1 MHMKNYALITG
12 ASSGIGLEIAKNLAA
27 RGYNLILTARRKE
40 LLESLAK
47 EITDKNTI
55 HVDLI
60 SMDLSKYEAPEE
72 IFEFCQSKNY
82 QVDLLVNNAGYGIK
96 TSFHNTSIEDE
107 ENFIRVLGTSV
118 VMLTKLFIPN
128 MIKNGGGK
136 IMIVSSVASFAA
148 PSAIQPL
155 YGPIKTFMNRFSDSI
170 NINYKHKGITS
181 TSVCPGFTVTGF
193 HTASGVQEQMDRVPK
208 FMVFSA
214 ERIAKEAVD
223 ATLAG
228 KSLCVPTKTYKFLVF
243 MLKNLPQSVLRLIG
257 TGLAPGRYDRN

>member
-1 MHMKNYALITG
+1 MEKKQIIISKDL
-12 ASSGIGLEIAKNLAA
+12 
-27 RGYNLILTARRKE
+27 
-40 LLESLAK
+40 SLYDSPK
-47 EITDKNTI
+47 EI
-55 HVDLI
+55 
-60 SMDLSKYEAPEE
+60 YQ
-72 IFEFCQSKNY
+72 FCKSNNY
-82 QVDLLVNNAGYGIK
+82 DINLLVNNAGYGIK
-96 TSFHNTSIEDE
+96 TAFHNTSIDDE

-118 VMLTKLFIPN
+118 IMLTKLFLPN
-128 MIKNGGGK
+128 MIKNGDGK

-243 MLKNLPQSVLRLIG
+243 MLKNIPQSILRLIG
-257 TGLAPGRYDRN
+257 TALAPGRYDRD

>member
-1 MHMKNYALITG
+1 MSKYALVTG
-12 ASSGIGLEIAKNLAA
+12 ASSGIGLEVSKNLASK
-27 RGYNLILTARRKE
+27 GYNLVLTARRTD
-40 LLESLAK
+40 LLNDLANDIENQYGVNVDVISKDLSLYDSPK
-47 EITDKNTI
+47 EI
-55 HVDLI
+55 
-60 SMDLSKYEAPEE
+60 Y
-72 IFEFCQSKNY
+72 EFCESKNY
-82 QVDLLVNNAGYGIK
+82 DINLLVNNAGYGIK
-96 TSFHNTSIEDE
+96 TAFHNTSIEDE

>member
-1 MHMKNYALITG
+1 MSKYALVTG
-12 ASSGIGLEIAKNLAA
+12 ASSGIGLEVSKNLASK
-27 RGYNLILTARRKE
+27 GYNLVLTARRID
-40 LLESLAK
+40 LLNDLANDIENQYGVNVDVISKDLSLYDSPK
-47 EITDKNTI
+47 EIYK
-55 HVDLI
+55 
-60 SMDLSKYEAPEE
+60 
-72 IFEFCQSKNY
+72 FCESKNY
-82 QVDLLVNNAGYGIK
+82 DINLLVNNAGYGIK
-96 TSFHNTSIEDE
+96 TAFHNTSVEDE

-118 VMLTKLFIPN
+118 IMLTKLFLPK
-128 MIKNGGGK
+128 MIENGDGK

-223 ATLAG
+223 ATLVG

-243 MLKNLPQSVLRLIG
+243 MLKNIPQSILRLIG
-257 TGLAPGRYDRN
+257 SALAPGRYDRD

>member
-1 MHMKNYALITG
+1 MSKYALVTG
-12 ASSGIGLEIAKNLAA
+12 ASSGIGLEVSKNLAA
-27 RGYNLILTARRKE
+27 KGYNLVLTARRTD
-40 LLESLAK
+40 LLNDLANDIENQYGVDVDIISKDLSLYDSPK
-47 EITDKNTI
+47 EI
-55 HVDLI
+55 
-60 SMDLSKYEAPEE
+60 YQ
-72 IFEFCQSKNY
+72 FCKSNNY
-82 QVDLLVNNAGYGIK
+82 DINLLVNNAGYGIK
-96 TSFHNTSIEDE
+96 TAFHNTSVEDE

-118 VMLTKLFIPN
+118 IMLTKLFLPK
-128 MIKNGGGK
+128 MIENGDGK

-170 NINYKHKGITS
+170 NINYKHKGVTS

-243 MLKNLPQSVLRLIG
+243 MLKNIPQSILRLIG
-257 TGLAPGRYDRN
+257 AALAPGRYDRD

>member
-1 MHMKNYALITG
+1 MSKYALVTG
-12 ASSGIGLEIAKNLAA
+12 ASSGIGLEVSKNLASK
-27 RGYNLILTARRKE
+27 GYNLVLTGRRID
-40 LLESLAK
+40 LLNDLANDIENQYGVNVDVISKDLSLYDSPK
-47 EITDKNTI
+47 EI
-55 HVDLI
+55 
-60 SMDLSKYEAPEE
+60 Y
-72 IFEFCQSKNY
+72 EFCESKNY
-82 QVDLLVNNAGYGIK
+82 DINLLVNNAGYGIK
-96 TSFHNTSIEDE
+96 TAFHNTSVEDE

-118 VMLTKLFIPN
+118 IMLTKLFLPK
-128 MIKNGGGK
+128 MIENGDGK

-193 HTASGVQEQMDRVPK
+193 HSASGVQEQMDRVPK

-243 MLKNLPQSVLRLIG
+243 MLKNIPQSILRLIG
-257 TGLAPGRYDRN
+257 TALAPGRYDRD

>member
-1 MHMKNYALITG
+1 MSKYALVTG
-12 ASSGIGLEIAKNLAA
+12 ASSGIGLEVSKNLASK
-27 RGYNLILTARRKE
+27 GYNLVLTARRTD
-40 LLESLAK
+40 LLNDLANDIENQYGVNVDVISKDLSLYDSPK
-47 EITDKNTI
+47 EI
-55 HVDLI
+55 
-60 SMDLSKYEAPEE
+60 Y
-72 IFEFCQSKNY
+72 EFCESKNY
-82 QVDLLVNNAGYGIK
+82 DINLLVNNAGYGIK
-96 TSFHNTSIEDE
+96 TAFHNTSVEDE

-118 VMLTKLFIPN
+118 IMLTKLFLPN
-128 MIKNGGGK
+128 MIENGDGK

-214 ERIAKEAVD
+214 ERIANEAVD

-243 MLKNLPQSVLRLIG
+243 MLKNIPQSILRLIG
-257 TGLAPGRYDRN
+257 TALAPGRYDRN

>member
-1 MHMKNYALITG
+1 MSKYALVTG
-12 ASSGIGLEIAKNLAA
+12 ASSGIGLEVSKNLAA
-27 RGYNLILTARRKE
+27 KGYNLVLTARRTD
-40 LLESLAK
+40 LLNDLANNIENQYGVDVDIISKDLSLYDSPK
-47 EITDKNTI
+47 EI
-55 HVDLI
+55 
-60 SMDLSKYEAPEE
+60 YQ
-72 IFEFCQSKNY
+72 FCKSNNY
-82 QVDLLVNNAGYGIK
+82 DINLLVNNAGYGIK
-96 TSFHNTSIEDE
+96 TAFHNTSVEDE

-118 VMLTKLFIPN
+118 IMLTKLFLPK
-128 MIKNGGGK
+128 MIENGGGK

-181 TSVCPGFTVTGF
+181 TSVCPGFTITGF

-243 MLKNLPQSVLRLIG
+243 MLKNIPQSILRLIG
-257 TGLAPGRYDRN
+257 AALAPGRYDRD

>member
-1 MHMKNYALITG
+1 MSKYALVTG
-12 ASSGIGLEIAKNLAA
+12 ASSGIGLEVSKNLAA
-27 RGYNLILTARRKE
+27 KGYNLVLTARRTD
-40 LLESLAK
+40 LLNDLANNIENQYGVDVDIISKDLSLYDSPK
-47 EITDKNTI
+47 EI
-55 HVDLI
+55 
-60 SMDLSKYEAPEE
+60 YQ
-72 IFEFCQSKNY
+72 FCKSNNY
-82 QVDLLVNNAGYGIK
+82 DINLLVNNAGYGIK
-96 TSFHNTSIEDE
+96 TAFHNTSIEDE
-107 ENFIRVLGTSV
+107 EHFIRVLGTSV
-118 VMLTKLFIPN
+118 IMLTKLFLPK
-128 MIKNGGGK
+128 MIENGGGK

-193 HTASGVQEQMDRVPK
+193 HSASGVQEQMDRVPK

-243 MLKNLPQSVLRLIG
+243 MLKNIPQSILRLIG
-257 TGLAPGRYDRN
+257 AALAPGRYDRD

>member
-1 MHMKNYALITG
+1 MSKYALVTG
-12 ASSGIGLEIAKNLAA
+12 ASSGIGLEVSKNLASK
-27 RGYNLILTARRKE
+27 GYNLVLTARRTD
-40 LLESLAK
+40 LLNDLANDIENQYGVNVDVISKDLSLYDSPK
-47 EITDKNTI
+47 EI
-55 HVDLI
+55 
-60 SMDLSKYEAPEE
+60 Y
-72 IFEFCQSKNY
+72 EFCESKNY
-82 QVDLLVNNAGYGIK
+82 DINLLVNNAGYGIK
-96 TSFHNTSIEDE
+96 TAFHNTSVEDE

-118 VMLTKLFIPN
+118 IMLTKLFLPN
-128 MIKNGGGK
+128 MIKNGDGK

-243 MLKNLPQSVLRLIG
+243 MLKNIPQSILRLIG
-257 TGLAPGRYDRN
+257 TALAPGRYDRD

>member
-1 MHMKNYALITG
+1 MSKYALVTG
-12 ASSGIGLEIAKNLAA
+12 ASSGIGLEVSKNLAA
-27 RGYNLILTARRKE
+27 KGYNLVLTARRTD
-40 LLESLAK
+40 LLNDLANNIENQYGVDVDIISKDLSLYDSPK
-47 EITDKNTI
+47 EI
-55 HVDLI
+55 
-60 SMDLSKYEAPEE
+60 YQ
-72 IFEFCQSKNY
+72 FCKSNNY
-82 QVDLLVNNAGYGIK
+82 DINLLVNNAGYGIK
-96 TSFHNTSIEDE
+96 TAFHNTSVEDE

-118 VMLTKLFIPN
+118 IMLTKLFLPK
-128 MIKNGGGK
+128 MIENGDGK

-243 MLKNLPQSVLRLIG
+243 MLKNIPQSILRLIG
-257 TGLAPGRYDRN
+257 TALAPGRYDRD

>member
-1 MHMKNYALITG
+1 MSKYALVTG
-12 ASSGIGLEIAKNLAA
+12 ASSGIGLEVSKNLASK
-27 RGYNLILTARRKE
+27 GYNLVLTARRID
-40 LLESLAK
+40 LLNDLANDIENQYGVNVDVISKDLSLYDSPK
-47 EITDKNTI
+47 EI
-55 HVDLI
+55 
-60 SMDLSKYEAPEE
+60 Y
-72 IFEFCQSKNY
+72 EFCESKNY
-82 QVDLLVNNAGYGIK
+82 DINLLVNNAGYGIK
-96 TSFHNTSIEDE
+96 TAFHNTSVEDE

-118 VMLTKLFIPN
+118 IMLTKLFLPK
-128 MIKNGGGK
+128 MIENGDGK

-243 MLKNLPQSVLRLIG
+243 MLKNIPQSILRLIG
-257 TGLAPGRYDRN
+257 TALAPGRYDRN